1 MTSRRYIILSI
12 IYIASY
18 YIVMYHYDED
28 NHSIIHNPYIVLFL
42 STFIFIYVIKY
53 QENKNCTKNKL
64 ENKYLLSQSLFY
76 SLLALLSHN
85 IYNFLIEKECVSI
98 INNTISNISNAT
110 YIFEGLFTAGIV
122 LLVNQLSYKFYP
134 KCT

>member
-85 IYNFLIEKECVSI
+85 IYNFLIEKDCVSI